1 MKKLNKYRKSVQGL
15 MLLTFGLTMA
25 GCSAQDDFFT
35 ETSSESLSI
44 KPSVTEATVSRAA
57 VASEQ
62 TLREAALDNLYVKI
76 FDKEYQ
82 EQSVNQKL
90 EGNLQSNQTAILRQG
105 NWKVDLNLQ
114 ENKAY
119 FVYSIANA
127 NEDLTQ
133 VKSLA
138 DLKNKVQTDADI
150 WKPYSSSDKNA
161 TKNFLMTA
169 NSDWTV
175 SKEPNQTIDSKLTR
189 AAAKI
194 VVNLNINVAGYE
206 VVGEPTWQLLNYNT
220 KTTLFGPNTAKNIA
234 SMSETE
240 TNETMAKTAA
250 DGYQLVTYSYATSWK
265 DNASAPQAK
274 IKVKLKKKGEET
286 SVDYYYSIPVRDPK
300 KTKSLDR
307 NYVYTAN
314 ATVTSLGSSSDITYG
329 DAMDLVYDVQKW
341 TQGEKTTINAG
352 DQKYLLV
359 SPTFMIMKNQ
369 RFDNSTIKFYG
380 SGKCTVKTVAI
391 YYYDKNGKKQSCSG
405 SQSFKASAQY
415 ADGHGELQDQ
425 GTIVIGDANNKTNDF
440 VPLSVKYIKIKVTC
454 EGVKDPVNVT
464 IKQYPLEYIQGIA
477 GWYSTKDKLN
487 TYERYDYLTGK
498 PSGKIAT
505 TVGIDWKDD
514 QKPHKT
520 QKGYADANFQAKVCI
535 DNNIYTYYDKKN
547 GKNYQATTRSNQGEQ
562 NNNQMYVV
570 QITSTQ
576 QDQTDYKIGHV
587 TNIDPNTKLS
597 QENVVSPAFMLA
609 SQLGTV
615 SPFSYGVNASDHCDK
630 YVEVRTDGTKY
641 TDWRLPTAAEIGVIG
656 KYQNNK
662 TQNVMSEVLKA
673 YSYWALNGNQVTAN
687 KDGSGS
693 GYVRCV
699 RDLSPKEVKE
709 LENKNE

>member
-44 KPSVTEATVSRAA
+44 KPSVTEATVSRT
-57 VASEQ
+57 VASDQ
-62 TLREAALDNLYVKI
+62 NLREAALDNLYVKI

-82 EQSVNQKL
+82 EQSVNKKFDHNLRNNQKEVL
-90 EGNLQSNQTAILRQG
+90 GKG

-114 ENKAY
+114 ENKDY

-127 NEDLTQ
+127 KEDLTK
-133 VKSLA
+133 VNSLA
-138 DLKNKVQTDADI
+138 DLEKKVQTDEDI
-150 WKPYSSSDKNA
+150 WKPDSSDNA

-169 NSDWTV
+169 INSKWTV
-175 SKEPNQTIDSKLTR
+175 SKEPIQTIESKLTR

-194 VVNLNINVAGYE
+194 VVNLKINVEGYE

-220 KTTLFGPNTAKNIA
+220 QTTLFGPNTANSIA

-240 TNETMAKTAA
+240 ANEKMAKTA
-250 DGYQLVTYSYATSWK
+250 DGYQLVTYSYATSWGN
-265 DNASAPQAK
+265 NASAPQAK
-274 IKVKLKKKGEET
+274 IKVKLQKGEET
-286 SVDYYYSIPVRDPK
+286 PVDYYYSIPVRDPK
-300 KTKSLDR
+300 ETKSLER

-341 TQGEKTTINAG
+341 TQGEETTINAG

-369 RFDNSTIKFYG
+369 RFDDSTIKFYG
-380 SGKCTVKTVAI
+380 SGKCTVETVEI
-391 YYYDKNGKKQSCSG
+391 YYYDKDGNQQKCSG
-405 SQSFKASAQY
+405 NQYFDASANY
-415 ADGHGELQDQ
+415 AEGHGESKDQ
-425 GTIVIGDANNKTNDF
+425 GTIVIGDENNTTNDF

-454 EGVKDPVNVT
+454 EGVEDPVYVT

-477 GWYSTKDKLN
+477 GWYSTKDEFTETDWFGNITK
-487 TYERYDYLTGK
+487 YE
-498 PSGKIAT
+498 
-505 TVGIDWKDD
+505 GIDWQTDRNAHSDWKASSDNNFKAKVKDGNYIYQYYDEKYGSRKEGYYYAATTGSKASDD
-514 QKPHKT
+514 QH
-520 QKGYADANFQAKVCI
+520 
-535 DNNIYTYYDKKN
+535 
-547 GKNYQATTRSNQGEQ
+547 
-562 NNNQMYVV
+562 NNQMYVV

-630 YVEVRTDGTKY
+630 YVEVRTDGKKY

-687 KDGSGS
+687 KNGSGS

-699 RDLSPKEVKE
+699 RDLSPEEVKE

>member
-57 VASEQ
+57 VASDQ

-76 FDKEYQ
+76 FDKEYK
-82 EQSVNQKL
+82 EQSVNKKFDH
-90 EGNLQSNQTAILRQG
+90 NLQSNQKEILGQG

-114 ENKAY
+114 ENKDY

-127 NEDLTQ
+127 KEDLTK
-133 VKSLA
+133 VNSLA
-138 DLKNKVQTDADI
+138 DLEKKVQTDEDI
-150 WKPYSSSDKNA
+150 WKPYSSKNE
-161 TKNFLMTA
+161 TKKFLMTA
-169 NSDWTV
+169 NSGWTV
-175 SKEPNQTIDSKLTR
+175 SKEPTQTIDSKLTR

-194 VVNLNINVAGYE
+194 VINLKFNVAGYE

-220 KTTLFGPNTAKNIA
+220 QTTLFGPNTAKSIA

-240 TNETMAKTAA
+240 TNETMAETA
-250 DGYQLVTYSYATSWK
+250 DGYQLVTYSYATSWD

-274 IKVKLKKKGEET
+274 IKVKLKKDGET
-286 SVDYYYSIPVRDPK
+286 PVDYYYSIPVRDPK
-300 KTKSLDR
+300 ETKSLER

-341 TQGEKTTINAG
+341 TKGEETTINAG
-352 DQKYLLV
+352 EQKYLLV

-380 SGKCTVKTVAI
+380 SGKCTVETVEI
-391 YYYDKNGKKQSCSG
+391 YYYNKNGKKQSCSG

-415 ADGHGELQDQ
+415 ADGHGELKDQ
-425 GTIVIGDANNKTNDF
+425 GTIVIGDANNPNANDF

-454 EGVKDPVNVT
+454 EGVEDPVNVT

-477 GWYSTKDKLN
+477 GWYSTKDEFTVTDWFSST
-487 TYERYDYLTGK
+487 TYE
-498 PSGKIAT
+498 
-505 TVGIDWKDD
+505 GIDWQEDRTLHSKE
-514 QKPHKT
+514 
-520 QKGYADANFQAKVCI
+520 KGSEDAHFFAKVKEKG
-535 DNNIYTYYDKKN
+535 DTEIYEYYDNDVK
-547 GKNYQATTRSNQGEQ
+547 GGYQATKKKSSTGDSN
-562 NNNQMYVV
+562 NRMYVV
-570 QITSTQ
+570 QITNTPKNSK
-576 QDQTDYKIGHV
+576 YKIGHV
-587 TNIDPNTKLS
+587 TNIDKNTKLS
-597 QENVVSPAFMLA
+597 SEDVVSPAFMLA

-615 SPFSYGVNASDHCDK
+615 YAFTGKNDGKNASEHCDK
-630 YVEVRTDGTKY
+630 YIEVNTDGEKY
-641 TDWRLPTAAEIGVIG
+641 TNWRLPTASEIGVITN
-656 KYQNNK
+656 YQYNK
-662 TQNVMSEVLKA
+662 NQNVIDVVLA
-673 YSYWALNGNQVTAN
+673 GGSYWALNGNQVEAN
-687 KDGSGS
+687 KNNDERGF
-693 GYVRCV
+693 VRCV
-699 RDLSPKEVKE
+699 RDLSPEEVKE
-709 LENKNE
+709 LENKKE

>member
-44 KPSVTEATVSRAA
+44 KPSVTEATVSRA
-57 VASEQ
+57 VASDQ
-62 TLREAALDNLYVKI
+62 ALREAALDNLYVKI
-76 FDKEYQ
+76 FDKEYK
-82 EQSVNQKL
+82 EQSVNKKFDR
-90 EGNLQSNQTAILRQG
+90 NLQSNQKEVLGQG

-114 ENKAY
+114 ENKDY

-127 NEDLTQ
+127 KEDLQQ
-133 VKSLA
+133 VNSLA
-138 DLKNKVQTDADI
+138 DLEKKVQTDEDI
-150 WKPYSSSDKNA
+150 WKPYSSNKNA

-175 SKEPNQTIDSKLTR
+175 SKEPTQTIDSKLTR

-194 VVNLNINVAGYE
+194 VVNLKINIAGYE

-220 KTTLFGPNTAKNIA
+220 QTTLFGVNTAKSIA

-240 TNETMAKTAA
+240 TNEKMAKTA
-250 DGYQLVTYSYATSWK
+250 DGYQLVTYSYATLWD

-274 IKVKLKKKGEET
+274 IKVMLKKGEEKP
-286 SVDYYYSIPVRDPK
+286 VDYYYSIPVRDPK
-300 KTKSLDR
+300 TTKELER

-314 ATVTSLGSSSDITYG
+314 ATVTSLGSSSEITYG
-329 DAMDLVYDVQKW
+329 DAMNLVYDVQKW
-341 TQGEKTTINAG
+341 TKGEETTINAG

-380 SGKCTVKTVAI
+380 SGECKVQTVEI

-405 SQSFKASAQY
+405 SQYFNASANY
-415 ADGHGELQDQ
+415 AEGHGELKDK
-425 GTIVIGDANNKTNDF
+425 GTIVIGKENSTTANDF

-454 EGVKDPVNVT
+454 EGVKDPVYVT

-477 GWYSTKDKLN
+477 GWYSTKDELN
-487 TYERYDYLTGK
+487 TYTTGFWGTK
-498 PSGKIAT
+498 KYSGT
-505 TVGIDWKDD
+505 TAGIDWQKDRTLHS
-514 QKPHKT
+514 KE
-520 QKGYADANFQAKVCI
+520 KGSEDDHFTAKVKEER
-535 DNNIYTYYDKKN
+535 DYYIYEYYDKSVK
-547 GKNYQATTRSNQGEQ
+547 GGYQAQKGSATEKT
-562 NNNQMYVV
+562 NNRMYVV
-570 QITSTQ
+570 QITNTPQNSK
-576 QDQTDYKIGHV
+576 YKIGHV
-587 TNIDPNTKLS
+587 TNIDKNTKLS
-597 QENVVSPAFMLA
+597 SEDVVSPAFMLA

-615 SPFSYGVNASDHCDK
+615 TAFTGENDGKNASEHCDK
-630 YVEVRTDGTKY
+630 YVEVRTDGKKY
-641 TDWRLPTAAEIGVIG
+641 TDWRLPTASEIGVITN
-656 KYQNNK
+656 YQYK
-662 TQNVMSEVLKA
+662 TNQNVIDVVLA
-673 YSYWALNGNQVTAN
+673 GGSYWALNGKQVTAN
-687 KDGSGS
+687 TNNYNT

-699 RDLSPKEVKE
+699 RDLSPAEVKE

>member
-44 KPSVTEATVSRAA
+44 KPSVTEATVSRA

-62 TLREAALDNLYVKI
+62 ALREAALDNLYVKI
-76 FDKEYQ
+76 FDKEYK
-82 EQSVNQKL
+82 ELSVNKKFDS
-90 EGNLQSNQTAILRQG
+90 NLQSNQKEVLGQG

-114 ENKAY
+114 ENKDY

-127 NEDLTQ
+127 KEDLTQ
-133 VKSLA
+133 VNSLA
-138 DLKNKVQTDADI
+138 DLENKVQTDADI
-150 WKPYSSSDKNA
+150 WKPYSSDKNA

-175 SKEPNQTIDSKLTR
+175 SKEPTQTIKSELTR

-194 VVNLNINVAGYE
+194 VVNLKINVAGYE
-206 VVGEPTWQLLNYNT
+206 VVRTPTWQLLNYNT

-240 TNETMAKTAA
+240 TNEAMTKTT
-250 DGYQLVTYSYATSWK
+250 DGYQLVTYSYATLWD

-274 IKVKLKKKGEET
+274 IKVMLRKGEEKP
-286 SVDYYYSIPVRDPK
+286 VDYYYSIPVRDPK
-300 KTKSLDR
+300 ATKSLDR

-329 DAMDLVYDVQKW
+329 DAMNLVYDVQKW
-341 TQGEKTTINAG
+341 TEGEKTTINAG

-380 SGKCTVKTVAI
+380 SGECKVETVEI
-391 YYYDKNGKKQSCSG
+391 YYYDKDGNKQACSG
-405 SQSFKASAQY
+405 NQYFNASAEY
-415 ADGHGELQDQ
+415 ADGHTVLKDK
-425 GTIVIGDANNKTNDF
+425 GTIVIGDANNPKANDF

-454 EGVKDPVNVT
+454 DGVKDPVDVT

-477 GWYSTKDKLN
+477 GWYSTKSID
-487 TYERYDYLTGK
+487 GW
-498 PSGKIAT
+498 
-505 TVGIDWKDD
+505 IDWQTDQASHDTEKTSSDD
-514 QKPHKT
+514 NFNAKVKN
-520 QKGYADANFQAKVCI
+520 GDYIYEYYDANYAKWWWGEPN
-535 DNNIYTYYDKKN
+535 DYKATLGSEAQN
-547 GKNYQATTRSNQGEQ
+547 GQH
-562 NNNQMYVV
+562 NNQMYVV
-570 QITSTQ
+570 QITNTPQNSK
-576 QDQTDYKIGHV
+576 YKIGHV
-587 TNIDPNTKLS
+587 TNIDKNTKLS
-597 QENVVSPAFMLA
+597 SEDVVSPAFMLA

-615 SPFSYGVNASDHCDK
+615 SAFTGKNDGKKASEHCDK
-630 YVEVRTDGTKY
+630 YVEVRKDGKKY
-641 TDWRLPTAAEIGVIG
+641 TDWRLPTASEIGVITN
-656 KYQNNK
+656 YQYK
-662 TQNVMSEVLKA
+662 TNQNVIDVVLAGKT
-673 YSYWALNGNQVTAN
+673 YWALNGSQVTAN
-687 KDGSGS
+687 TNNRYT

-699 RDLSPKEVKE
+699 RDLSPDEVKE

>member
-44 KPSVTEATVSRAA
+44 KPSVTEATVSRA

-62 TLREAALDNLYVKI
+62 KLREAALDNLYVKI
-76 FDKEYQ
+76 FDQEYQ

-119 FVYSIANA
+119 YVYSIANA
-127 NEDLTQ
+127 KDDLQQ

-138 DLKNKVQTDADI
+138 DLENKVQTDADI
-150 WKPYSSSDKNA
+150 WKPYSNKNA

-169 NSDWTV
+169 NSPWTV
-175 SKEPNQTIDSKLTR
+175 SQEPTQTIDSKLTR

-194 VVNLNINVAGYE
+194 VVNLKINVAGYE
-206 VVGEPTWQLLNYNT
+206 VVGIPTWQLLNYNT
-220 KTTLFGPNTAKNIA
+220 QTTLFGVNRAKSIA

-240 TNETMAKTAA
+240 TNEAMAKTA
-250 DGYQLVTYSYATSWK
+250 DGYQLVTYSYATLWD

-274 IKVKLKKKGEET
+274 IKVMLRKGEEKP
-286 SVDYYYSIPVRDPK
+286 VDYYYSIPVRDPK
-300 KTKSLDR
+300 ATKSLER
-307 NYVYTAN
+307 NYIYTAN

-329 DAMDLVYDVQKW
+329 EAMNLVYDVQKW
-341 TQGEKTTINAG
+341 TKGKETTINAG

-380 SGKCTVKTVAI
+380 SGECKVETKEI
-391 YYYDKNGKKQSCSG
+391 YYYDKNGNKQKCSG
-405 SQSFKASAQY
+405 NQYFNASANY
-415 ADGHGELQDQ
+415 AEGHGELKDK
-425 GTIVIGDANNKTNDF
+425 GTIVIGKENSTTANDF

-454 EGVKDPVNVT
+454 DGLEEYVT

-477 GWYSTKDKLN
+477 GWYSTKSID
-487 TYERYDYLTGK
+487 GW
-498 PSGKIAT
+498 
-505 TVGIDWKDD
+505 IDWKRDQEAHPKRKASYDD
-514 QKPHKT
+514 
-520 QKGYADANFQAKVCI
+520 NFNAKVKI
-535 DNNIYTYYDKKN
+535 RTKIYEYNDNYNYYD
-547 GKNYQATTRSNQGEQ
+547 GYYYAEYDQYATSGRD
-562 NNNQMYVV
+562 NNQMYVV
-570 QITSTQ
+570 QITSTNQ
-576 QDQTDYKIGHV
+576 NSSDYKIGHV
-587 TNIDPNTKLS
+587 TNINETTKLS
-597 QENVVSPAFMLA
+597 PENVVSPAFMLA

-615 SPFSYGVNASDHCDK
+615 STFGKGVNASNHCDK
-630 YVEVRTDGTKY
+630 YVEVRTDGKKY
-641 TDWRLPTAAEIGVIG
+641 TGWRLPTAAEIGVIT
-656 KYQNNK
+656 KYQYDSK
-662 TQNVMSEVLKA
+662 QNVMSEVLKGKQ
-673 YSYWALNGNQVTAN
+673 YWALDGSKVTAN
-687 KDGSGS
+687 KKGSGS
-693 GYVRCV
+693 GFVRCV
-699 RDLSPKEVKE
+699 RDLSPEEVKE

>member
-44 KPSVTEATVSRAA
+44 KPSVTEATVSRT

-62 TLREAALDNLYVKI
+62 ALREAALDNLYVKI

-82 EQSVNQKL
+82 EQSVNKKFDS
-90 EGNLQSNQTAILRQG
+90 NLQSNQKEVLGQG
-105 NWKVDLNLQ
+105 NWKVDLHLQ
-114 ENKAY
+114 ENKDY

-150 WKPYSSSDKNA
+150 WKPYSSDKNA

-194 VVNLNINVAGYE
+194 VVNLKINVEGYK
-206 VVGEPTWQLLNYNT
+206 VVGVPTWQLLNYNT
-220 KTTLFGPNTAKNIA
+220 QTTLFGQNTPKRIA

-240 TNETMAKTAA
+240 TMAKTA
-250 DGYQLVTYSYATSWK
+250 DGYQLVTYSYATSWD

-274 IKVKLKKKGEET
+274 IKVMLKKDEET
-286 SVDYYYSIPVRDPK
+286 PVDYYYSIPVCNPK
-300 KTKSLDR
+300 ETKSLER

-329 DAMDLVYDVQKW
+329 AAMDLVYDVQKW
-341 TQGEKTTINAG
+341 TQGEETTINAG
-352 DQKYLLV
+352 EQKYLLV

-380 SGKCTVKTVAI
+380 SGKCTVETVEI
-391 YYYDKNGKKQSCSG
+391 YYYDKNGNKKNLYSG
-405 SQSFKASAQY
+405 SQYFSASANY
-415 ADGHGELQDQ
+415 AVGHDKLKDQ
-425 GTIVIGDANNKTNDF
+425 GTIVIGDENNKTNDF

-477 GWYSTKDKLN
+477 GWYSTKSID
-487 TYERYDYLTGK
+487 GW
-498 PSGKIAT
+498 
-505 TVGIDWKDD
+505 IDWQTD
-514 QKPHKT
+514 QEAHDTEKKSS
-520 QKGYADANFQAKVCI
+520 DNNFHAKVKI
-535 DNNIYTYYDKKN
+535 GAEIYEYKDKWHWNYGNSYYKAAKGDI
-547 GKNYQATTRSNQGEQ
+547 ASNEQ
-562 NNNQMYVV
+562 YNNQMYVV

-587 TNIDPNTKLS
+587 TTIDPETKLS

-615 SPFSYGVNASDHCDK
+615 LPFGNGVNASNHCDK
-630 YVEVRTDGTKY
+630 YVEVRTDGKKY
-641 TDWRLPTAAEIGVIG
+641 TDWRLPTAAEIGVIC
-656 KYQNNK
+656 KYQNNES
-662 TQNVMSEVLKA
+662 QNVMSQVLRA
-673 YSYWALNGNQVTAN
+673 YSYWALDGSEVTAN
-687 KDGSGS
+687 ENDSDT

-699 RDLSPKEVKE
+699 RDLSPDEVKE

>member
-62 TLREAALDNLYVKI
+62 ALREAALDNLYVKI
-76 FDKEYQ
+76 FDKEYK
-82 EQSVNQKL
+82 EQSVNKKFDS
-90 EGNLQSNQTAILRQG
+90 NLQSEKKEILGQG

-114 ENKAY
+114 ENKEY

-127 NEDLTQ
+127 KEDLTQ

-138 DLKNKVQTDADI
+138 DLETKVQTDEDI
-150 WKPYSSSDKNA
+150 WKPYSSNKNA
-161 TKNFLMTA
+161 TKKFLMTA
-169 NSDWTV
+169 INSKWTV
-175 SKEPNQTIDSKLTR
+175 SKEPTQTIDSKLTR

-194 VVNLNINVAGYE
+194 IVNLKINVDGYE
-206 VVGEPTWQLLNYNT
+206 VVGKPTWQLLNYNT
-220 KTTLFGPNTAKNIA
+220 QTTLFGQNTPKSIA

-240 TNETMAKTAA
+240 TMAKTA
-250 DGYQLVTYSYATSWK
+250 DGYQLVTYSYATSWE

-274 IKVKLKKKGEET
+274 IKVMLKKGEEKP
-286 SVDYYYSIPVRDPK
+286 VDYYYSIPVRDPK
-300 KTKSLDR
+300 ATKKSLDR
-307 NYVYTAN
+307 NYVYTAK
-314 ATVTSLGSSSDITYG
+314 ATVTSLGSSSNITYG

-341 TQGEKTTINAG
+341 TKGEETTINAG
-352 DQKYLLV
+352 EQKYLLV

-369 RFDNSTIKFYG
+369 RFDDSTIKFYG
-380 SGKCTVKTVAI
+380 SGECKVKTDEI
-391 YYYDKNGKKQSCSG
+391 YYYDKNGNKKNLYSG
-405 SQSFKASAQY
+405 SQYFSASANY
-415 ADGHGELQDQ
+415 AVGHDKLKDQ
-425 GTIVIGDANNKTNDF
+425 GTIVIGDENNKTNDF

-454 EGVKDPVNVT
+454 DGVKDPVDVT

-477 GWYSTKDKLN
+477 GWYSTKDELN
-487 TYERYDYLTGK
+487 TYQSYYHGSDK
-498 PSGKIAT
+498 PYGKIAT

-514 QKPHKT
+514 QTPHKT
-520 QKGYADANFQAKVCI
+520 QKGYADDNFHAKVCI
-535 DNNIYTYYDKKN
+535 DNNIYTYYDKQIKK
-547 GKNYQATTRSNQGEQ
+547 GYQATKRSNMGKK

-597 QENVVSPAFMLA
+597 KENVVSPAFMLA

-615 SPFSYGVNASDHCDK
+615 YPFSNGVNASDHCDK

-641 TDWRLPTAAEIGVIG
+641 TDWRLPTAAEIGVIV

-687 KDGSGS
+687 KDGSYP

>member
-90 EGNLQSNQTAILRQG
+90 EGNLQINQTAILRQG

-240 TNETMAKTAA
+240 TNETMAKTA
-250 DGYQLVTYSYATSWK
+250 DVYQLVTYSYATSW
-265 DNASAPQAK
+265 DNNASAPQAK
-274 IKVKLKKKGEET
+274 IKVKLKKKGEKT

-314 ATVTSLGSSSDITYG
+314 ATVTSLGSSSNITYG
-329 DAMDLVYDVQKW
+329 DAMNLVYDVQKW
-341 TQGEKTTINAG
+341 TKGEETTINAG

-369 RFDNSTIKFYG
+369 RFDDSTIKFYG
-380 SGKCTVKTVAI
+380 SGKCTVETVKI
-391 YYYDKNGKKQSCSG
+391 YYYDKDGNQQTCYG
-405 SQSFKASAQY
+405 SQSFSASANY
-415 ADGHGELQDQ
+415 AKGHGELQDQ

-454 EGVKDPVNVT
+454 EGVEDPVYVT

-477 GWYSTKDKLN
+477 GWYSTKSID
-487 TYERYDYLTGK
+487 GW
-498 PSGKIAT
+498 
-505 TVGIDWKDD
+505 IDWQTD
-514 QKPHKT
+514 QASHETKK
-520 QKGYADANFQAKVCI
+520 KSSDNNFHAKVK
-535 DNNIYTYYDKKN
+535 DGNYIYEYYDKNDAYWWEPDDYKATLGDGASN
-547 GKNYQATTRSNQGEQ
+547 GQH
-562 NNNQMYVV
+562 NNQMYVV
-570 QITSTQ
+570 QITNTPQNSK
-576 QDQTDYKIGHV
+576 YKIGHV
-587 TNIDPNTKLS
+587 TNIDPNTKQS
-597 QENVVSPAFMLA
+597 QEDVVSPAFMLA

-615 SPFSYGVNASDHCDK
+615 TPFNNGVDASNHCDK

-641 TDWRLPTAAEIGVIG
+641 TDWRLPTASEIGVIT
-656 KYQNNK
+656 KYQYNEK
-662 TQNVMSEVLKA
+662 QNVIDVVLA
-673 YSYWALNGNQVTAN
+673 GGSYWALNGKEVKTNNGNSSTR
-687 KDGSGS
+687 
-693 GYVRCV
+693 YVRCV
-699 RDLSPKEVKE
+699 RDLKPDEVKE

>member
-44 KPSVTEATVSRAA
+44 KPSVTEATVSRA
-57 VASEQ
+57 VASDID
-62 TLREAALDNLYVKI
+62 LREAALDNLYVKI
-76 FDKEYQ
+76 FDKEYK
-82 EQSVNQKL
+82 EQSVNKKF
-90 EGNLQSNQTAILRQG
+90 ESNLQSEKKEILGQG
-105 NWKVDLNLQ
+105 NWKVDLKLQ
-114 ENKAY
+114 ENKDY

-127 NEDLTQ
+127 KEDLKQ
-133 VKSLA
+133 VNSLA
-138 DLKNKVQTDADI
+138 DLKTKVQTDDDI
-150 WKPYSSSDKNA
+150 WKPYSNKN
-161 TKNFLMTA
+161 TTKKNFLMTA
-169 NSDWTV
+169 NSLWTV
-175 SKEPNQTIDSKLTR
+175 SKEPTQTIESNLTR

-194 VVNLNINVAGYE
+194 VVNLKINVAGYE
-206 VVGEPTWQLLNYNT
+206 VVDEPTWQLLNYNT
-220 KTTLFGPNTAKNIA
+220 QTTLFGENTAKSIA
-234 SMSETE
+234 SMSEAE
-240 TNETMAKTAA
+240 TSEAMKKTT
-250 DGYQLVTYSYATSWK
+250 DGYQLVTYSYATSW
-265 DNASAPQAK
+265 DNNASAPQAK
-274 IKVKLKKKGEET
+274 IKVKLKKKGEKT

-300 KTKSLDR
+300 ETKSLER

-329 DAMDLVYDVQKW
+329 DAMNLVYDVQKW
-341 TQGEKTTINAG
+341 TKGEETTINAG

-369 RFDNSTIKFYG
+369 RFDDSTIKFYG
-380 SGKCTVKTVAI
+380 SGECKVKTDEI
-391 YYYDKNGKKQSCSG
+391 YYYDKNGNKKNLYSG
-405 SQSFKASAQY
+405 SQYFSASANY
-415 ADGHGELQDQ
+415 AVGHDKLKDQ
-425 GTIVIGDANNKTNDF
+425 GTIVIGDENNKTNDF

-454 EGVKDPVNVT
+454 EGLEEIVT

-477 GWYSTKDKLN
+477 GWYSTKDEFTVTDWFGST
-487 TYERYDYLTGK
+487 TYE
-498 PSGKIAT
+498 
-505 TVGIDWKDD
+505 GIDWQTDRNAHSDWKASSDNNFNAKVKDGNYIYQYYDERYGSRKEGYYYAATTGSKASDD
-514 QKPHKT
+514 QH
-520 QKGYADANFQAKVCI
+520 
-535 DNNIYTYYDKKN
+535 
-547 GKNYQATTRSNQGEQ
+547 
-562 NNNQMYVV
+562 NNQMYVV

-587 TNIDPNTKLS
+587 TNINPNTKLS

-630 YVEVRTDGTKY
+630 YVEVRTDGKKY

-662 TQNVMSEVLKA
+662 TQDVMSEVLKA

-687 KDGSGS
+687 KNGSGY

-699 RDLSPKEVKE
+699 RDLSPDEVKK

>member
-44 KPSVTEATVSRAA
+44 KPSVTEATVSRA
-57 VASEQ
+57 VASDID
-62 TLREAALDNLYVKI
+62 LREAALDNLYVKI
-76 FDKEYQ
+76 FDQEYQ

-105 NWKVDLNLQ
+105 NWKDDLNLQ
-114 ENKAY
+114 ENKDY

-127 NEDLTQ
+127 KEDLRQ
-133 VKSLA
+133 VNSLA
-138 DLKNKVQTDADI
+138 DLENKVQTDEDI
-150 WKPYSSSDKNA
+150 WKPYSNKNA

-169 NSDWTV
+169 NSPWKV
-175 SKEPNQTIDSKLTR
+175 SKEPTQTIDSELTR

-194 VVNLNINVAGYE
+194 VVNLKINVEGYE
-206 VVGEPTWQLLNYNT
+206 VVGKPTWQLLNYNT
-220 KTTLFGPNTAKNIA
+220 QTTLFGPNTATNIA

-240 TNETMAKTAA
+240 TMAETAG
-250 DGYQLVTYSYATSWK
+250 GYQLVTYSYATSWD

-274 IKVKLKKKGEET
+274 IKVMLKKKGEET
-286 SVDYYYSIPVRDPK
+286 PVDYYYSIPVRDPK
-300 KTKSLDR
+300 TTKSLDR

-341 TQGEKTTINAG
+341 TKGKETTINAG
-352 DQKYLLV
+352 EQKYLLV

-380 SGKCTVKTVAI
+380 SGKCTVETVEI
-391 YYYDKNGKKQSCSG
+391 YYYDKNGNKQSCSG
-405 SQSFKASAQY
+405 SQYFKASANY
-415 ADGHGELQDQ
+415 AVGHDKLEDQ
-425 GTIVIGDANNKTNDF
+425 GTIVIGDAKNTTNDF

-454 EGVKDPVNVT
+454 EGVKDPVDVT

-477 GWYSTKDKLN
+477 GWYSTKDEF
-487 TYERYDYLTGK
+487 TVTDRWGK
-498 PSGKIAT
+498 VTKIK
-505 TVGIDWKDD
+505 GIDWQTDRNAHSDWKASSDNNFNAKVKDGNYIYQYYDERYFSLKEGYYYAATTGSKASDD
-514 QKPHKT
+514 QH
-520 QKGYADANFQAKVCI
+520 
-535 DNNIYTYYDKKN
+535 
-547 GKNYQATTRSNQGEQ
+547 
-562 NNNQMYVV
+562 NNQMYVV

-587 TNIDPNTKLS
+587 TNIDPNTKQS
-597 QENVVSPAFMLA
+597 KENVVSPAFMLA

-615 SPFSYGVNASDHCDK
+615 LPFDDGVEASEHCDK
-630 YVEVRTDGTKY
+630 YIEVNTDGEKY
-641 TDWRLPTAAEIGVIG
+641 TNWRLPTASEIGVIT
-656 KYQNNK
+656 KYQYNK
-662 TQNVMSEVLKA
+662 KQDVIDVVLA
-673 YSYWALNGNQVTAN
+673 GGSYWALNGKKVKTNNGNSST
-687 KDGSGS
+687 

-699 RDLSPKEVKE
+699 RDLSPEEVKA
-709 LENKNE
+709 LENKKE

>member
-44 KPSVTEATVSRAA
+44 KPSVTEATVSRA
-57 VASEQ
+57 VASDQ
-62 TLREAALDNLYVKI
+62 ALREAALDNLYVKI
-76 FDKEYQ
+76 FDKEYK
-82 EQSVNQKL
+82 EQSVNKKFDS
-90 EGNLQSNQTAILRQG
+90 NLQSNQKEVLGQG
-105 NWKVDLNLQ
+105 NWKIDLNLQ
-114 ENKAY
+114 ENKDY

-127 NEDLTQ
+127 KEDLKQ
-133 VKSLA
+133 VNSLA
-138 DLKNKVQTDADI
+138 DLENKVQTDADI
-150 WKPYSSSDKNA
+150 WKPYSSDNA

-175 SKEPNQTIDSKLTR
+175 SQEPTQTIDSKLTR

-194 VVNLNINVAGYE
+194 VVNFKIDITGYK

-220 KTTLFGPNTAKNIA
+220 QTTLFGPNTAKSIA

-240 TNETMAKTAA
+240 TSEAMKKTT
-250 DGYQLVTYSYATSWK
+250 DGYQLVTYSYATSWN

-274 IKVKLKKKGEET
+274 IKVMLKKGEEKP
-286 SVDYYYSIPVRDPK
+286 VDYYYSIPVRDPK
-300 KTKSLDR
+300 ATTKSLER

-329 DAMDLVYDVQKW
+329 DAMNLVYDVQKW
-341 TQGEKTTINAG
+341 SKGEETTINAG

-380 SGKCTVKTVAI
+380 SGECKVQTVEI

-405 SQSFKASAQY
+405 SQYFNASAKY
-415 ADGHGELQDQ
+415 ADGHGELKDK
-425 GTIVIGDANNKTNDF
+425 GTIVIGEEKSTTANDF

-454 EGVKDPVNVT
+454 DGLEELVT

-477 GWYSTKDKLN
+477 GWYSTKDVLN
-487 TYERYDYLTGK
+487 TYETSFWGDRYTG
-498 PSGKIAT
+498 T
-505 TVGIDWKDD
+505 TAGIDWQEDRTLHSKEKGSEDD
-514 QKPHKT
+514 HF
-520 QKGYADANFQAKVCI
+520 NAKVKEEG
-535 DNNIYTYYDKKN
+535 DFYIYEYYDNSVKGGYKAKKRQN
-547 GKNYQATTRSNQGEQ
+547 STGKSN
-562 NNNQMYVV
+562 NRMYVV
-570 QITSTQ
+570 QITNTPQNSK
-576 QDQTDYKIGHV
+576 YKIGHV
-587 TNIDPNTKLS
+587 TNIDKETKLS
-597 QENVVSPAFMLA
+597 SEDVVSPAFMLA

-615 SPFSYGVNASDHCDK
+615 TAFTNKNDGKNASEHCDK
-630 YVEVRTDGTKY
+630 YIEVRKDGKKY
-641 TDWRLPTAAEIGVIG
+641 TDWRLPTASEIGVITN
-656 KYQNNK
+656 YQYK
-662 TQNVMSEVLKA
+662 TNQNVIDVVLA
-673 YSYWALNGNQVTAN
+673 GGSYWALNGKQVEAN
-687 KDGSGS
+687 PNNTYT

-699 RDLSPKEVKE
+699 RDLSPDEVKE
-709 LENKNE
+709 LENKKE

>member
-44 KPSVTEATVSRAA
+44 KPSVTEATVSRA

-62 TLREAALDNLYVKI
+62 ALREAALDNLYVKI
-76 FDKEYQ
+76 FDKEYK
-82 EQSVNQKL
+82 ELSVNKKFD
-90 EGNLQSNQTAILRQG
+90 GNLQSNQKEVLGQG

-114 ENKAY
+114 ENKDY
-119 FVYSIANA
+119 IVYSIANA

-133 VKSLA
+133 VNSLA
-138 DLKNKVQTDADI
+138 DLEKKVQTDADI
-150 WKPYSSSDKNA
+150 WKPYSSDKNA

-169 NSDWTV
+169 NSPWTV
-175 SKEPNQTIDSKLTR
+175 SKEPTQTIDSELTR

-194 VVNLNINVAGYE
+194 VVNLKINIAGYE
-206 VVGEPTWQLLNYNT
+206 VVGTPTWQLLNYNT
-220 KTTLFGPNTAKNIA
+220 QTTLFGVNTAKSLA

-240 TNETMAKTAA
+240 TNEAMAKTT
-250 DGYQLVTYSYATSWK
+250 DGYQLVTYSYATLW
-265 DNASAPQAK
+265 DNNASAPQAK
-274 IKVKLKKKGEET
+274 IKVMLKKGGEKP
-286 SVDYYYSIPVRDPK
+286 VDYYYSIPVRNPK
-300 KTKSLDR
+300 ATKSLDR

-329 DAMDLVYDVQKW
+329 DAMNLVYDVQKW
-341 TQGEKTTINAG
+341 TKGEETTINAG

-380 SGKCTVKTVAI
+380 SGECKVETVEI
-391 YYYDKNGKKQSCSG
+391 YYYDKNGKKQKCSG
-405 SQSFKASAQY
+405 SQYFDASAQY
-415 ADGHGELQDQ
+415 ADGHGELKDK
-425 GTIVIGDANNKTNDF
+425 GTIVIGKENSTANDF

-454 EGVKDPVNVT
+454 DGLEELVT

-477 GWYSTKDKLN
+477 GWYSTKD
-487 TYERYDYLTGK
+487 GW
-498 PSGKIAT
+498 
-505 TVGIDWKDD
+505 IDWQTD
-514 QKPHKT
+514 QASHDEQKT
-520 QKGYADANFQAKVCI
+520 SSDSKFDAKVK
-535 DNNIYTYYDKKN
+535 DGDYIYTYKDKRY
-547 GKNYQATTRSNQGEQ
+547 GSRREGYYYAATKVSKASDGQH
-562 NNNQMYVV
+562 NNQMYVV

-587 TNIDPNTKLS
+587 TTIDPKTKLS

-615 SPFSYGVNASDHCDK
+615 LPFGNGVDASNHCDK
-630 YVEVRTDGTKY
+630 YVEVRTDGKKY
-641 TDWRLPTAAEIGVIG
+641 KDWRLPTAAEIGVIC

-662 TQNVMSEVLKA
+662 TQNVMSEVLKR
-673 YSYWALNGNQVTAN
+673 YSYWALDGNQVTAN
-687 KDGSGS
+687 EDDWNT

-699 RDLSPKEVKE
+699 RDLSPDEVKE

>member
-44 KPSVTEATVSRAA
+44 KPSVTEATVSRA
-57 VASEQ
+57 VASDID
-62 TLREAALDNLYVKI
+62 LREAALDNLYVKI

-82 EQSVNQKL
+82 EQSVNKKFESNLRNNQKEVL
-90 EGNLQSNQTAILRQG
+90 GKG

-114 ENKAY
+114 ENKDY

-127 NEDLTQ
+127 KDDLRQ
-133 VKSLA
+133 VNSLA
-138 DLKNKVQTDADI
+138 DLENKVQTDEDI
-150 WKPYSSSDKNA
+150 WKPYSSSNKNA

-175 SKEPNQTIDSKLTR
+175 SKEPTQTIKSNLTR

-194 VVNLNINVAGYE
+194 VVNLKINVEGYE
-206 VVGEPTWQLLNYNT
+206 VVGVPTWQLLNYNT
-220 KTTLFGPNTAKNIA
+220 QTTLFGVNKAKSIA
-234 SMSETE
+234 SMSETA
-240 TNETMAKTAA
+240 TNEKMAETA
-250 DGYQLVTYSYATSWK
+250 DGYQLVTYSYATSWN

-274 IKVKLKKKGEET
+274 IKVKLKKKGEKT

-314 ATVTSLGSSSDITYG
+314 ATVKSLGSSSDITYG

-341 TQGEKTTINAG
+341 TKGEETTINAG
-352 DQKYLLV
+352 EQKYLLV

-369 RFDNSTIKFYG
+369 RFDDSTIKFYG
-380 SGKCTVKTVAI
+380 SGKCTVETVKI
-391 YYYDKNGKKQSCSG
+391 YYYDKDGNQQTCDG
-405 SQSFKASAQY
+405 SQSFSASANY
-415 ADGHGELQDQ
+415 AKGHGELQDQ

-454 EGVKDPVNVT
+454 EGVEDPVYVT

-477 GWYSTKDKLN
+477 GWYSTKDEFTETDWFGNITK
-487 TYERYDYLTGK
+487 YE
-498 PSGKIAT
+498 
-505 TVGIDWKDD
+505 GIDWQTDRNAHSDWKASSDN
-514 QKPHKT
+514 
-520 QKGYADANFQAKVCI
+520 NFKAKVK
-535 DNNIYTYYDKKN
+535 DGNYIYQYYDERYGSRKE
-547 GKNYQATTRSNQGEQ
+547 GYYYAATLGDKASLGQH
-562 NNNQMYVV
+562 NNQMYVV

-630 YVEVRTDGTKY
+630 YVEVRTDGKKY
-641 TDWRLPTAAEIGVIG
+641 TDWRLPTAAEIGVIC

-662 TQNVMSEVLKA
+662 TQNVMSQVLRA
-673 YSYWALNGNQVTAN
+673 HSYWALDGSEVTAN
-687 KDGSGS
+687 ENDSDT

-699 RDLSPKEVKE
+699 RDLSPDEVKA

>member
-44 KPSVTEATVSRAA
+44 KPSVTEATVSRA
-57 VASEQ
+57 VASDQ
-62 TLREAALDNLYVKI
+62 ALREAALDNLYVKI
-76 FDKEYQ
+76 FDKEYK
-82 EQSVNQKL
+82 EQSVNKKFDS
-90 EGNLQSNQTAILRQG
+90 NLQSNQKEILGQG

-114 ENKAY
+114 ENKDY

-127 NEDLTQ
+127 KEDLKQ
-133 VKSLA
+133 VNSLA
-138 DLKNKVQTDADI
+138 DLENKVQTDADI
-150 WKPYSSSDKNA
+150 WKPYSSDNA

-175 SKEPNQTIDSKLTR
+175 SQEPTQIIDSKLTR

-194 VVNLNINVAGYE
+194 VVNLKINIAGYE
-206 VVGEPTWQLLNYNT
+206 VVGTPTWQLLNYNT
-220 KTTLFGPNTAKNIA
+220 QTTLFGVNTAKSIA

-240 TNETMAKTAA
+240 TNETMAKTT
-250 DGYQLVTYSYATSWK
+250 DGYQLVTYSYATLWD

-274 IKVKLKKKGEET
+274 IKVMLKKGEEKP
-286 SVDYYYSIPVRDPK
+286 VDYYYSIPVRDPK
-300 KTKSLDR
+300 TTKELER

-329 DAMDLVYDVQKW
+329 DAMNLVYDVQKW
-341 TQGEKTTINAG
+341 TKGEETTINAG

-380 SGKCTVKTVAI
+380 SGECKVQTMEI
-391 YYYDKNGKKQSCSG
+391 YYYDKNGNKRACSG
-405 SQSFKASAQY
+405 SQYFNASANY
-415 ADGHGELQDQ
+415 AKGHGELKDK
-425 GTIVIGDANNKTNDF
+425 GTIVIGEEGNPNANDF

-454 EGVKDPVNVT
+454 DGLEEIVT

-477 GWYSTKDKLN
+477 GWYSTKDGWVDWQTDQAKHN
-487 TYERYDYLTGK
+487 TRKTYDDDIFNARVYENNNMYEYYDLGGGWYGNKAPFT
-498 PSGKIAT
+498 A
-505 TVGIDWKDD
+505 
-514 QKPHKT
+514 
-520 QKGYADANFQAKVCI
+520 QKGSRL
-535 DNNIYTYYDKKN
+535 T
-547 GKNYQATTRSNQGEQ
+547 EQ

-570 QITSTQ
+570 QITE
-576 QDQTDYKIGHV
+576 TDGTYVIGHG
-587 TNIDPNTKLS
+587 TSDNDDM
-597 QENVVSPAFMLA
+597 VSPAFMLA
-609 SQLGTV
+609 SQLGVVTI
-615 SPFSYGVNASDHCDK
+615 SNSNFDMAKNHCDK
-630 YVEVRTDGTKY
+630 YIEVNTDKKKY
-641 TDWRLPTAAEIGVIG
+641 TDWRLPTPSEVKVIC

-662 TQNVMSEVLKA
+662 NQNVMSEVLKRK
-673 YSYWALNGNQVTAN
+673 YYWTRNGQTTIAN
-687 KDGSGS
+687 SNDRSSQGFI
-693 GYVRCV
+693 RCV
-699 RDLSPKEVKE
+699 RDLSPEEVKE

>member
-44 KPSVTEATVSRAA
+44 KPSVTEATVSRA
-57 VASEQ
+57 VASDQ
-62 TLREAALDNLYVKI
+62 ALREAALDNLYVKI

-82 EQSVNQKL
+82 EQSVNKKFDS
-90 EGNLQSNQTAILRQG
+90 NLQSNQKEVLGQG

-114 ENKAY
+114 ENKDY

-127 NEDLTQ
+127 KEDLQQ
-133 VKSLA
+133 VNSLA
-138 DLKNKVQTDADI
+138 DLEAKVQTDEDI
-150 WKPYSSSDKNA
+150 WKPYSSDKNA

-175 SKEPNQTIDSKLTR
+175 SKEPTQTIDSKLTR

-194 VVNLNINVAGYE
+194 VVNLKINVAGYE

-220 KTTLFGPNTAKNIA
+220 QTTLFGVNTAKSIA

-240 TNETMAKTAA
+240 TNEAMAKTA
-250 DGYQLVTYSYATSWK
+250 DGYQLVTYSYATLWD

-274 IKVKLKKKGEET
+274 IKVMLKKGEEKP
-286 SVDYYYSIPVRDPK
+286 VDYYYSIPVRNPK
-300 KTKSLDR
+300 ETKSLER

-329 DAMDLVYDVQKW
+329 DAMNLVYDVQKW
-341 TQGEKTTINAG
+341 TKGEETTINAG
-352 DQKYLLV
+352 EQKYLLV

-380 SGKCTVKTVAI
+380 SGECNVETVEI
-391 YYYDKNGKKQSCSG
+391 YYYDKNGNKQSCSG
-405 SQSFKASAQY
+405 SQYFKASANY
-415 ADGHGELQDQ
+415 ADGHGELKDQ
-425 GTIVIGDANNKTNDF
+425 GTIVIGKENSETANDF

-454 EGVKDPVNVT
+454 DGVKDPVYVT

-477 GWYSTKDKLN
+477 GWYSTKDEFTETDWWGNVTK
-487 TYERYDYLTGK
+487 RWK
-498 PSGKIAT
+498 
-505 TVGIDWKDD
+505 GIDWQNDRTLHPEK
-514 QKPHKT
+514 
-520 QKGYADANFQAKVCI
+520 KGYEDDHFNAKVKEEG
-535 DNNIYTYYDKKN
+535 DTKIYEYYDKKVKRGYKATKYEKST
-547 GKNYQATTRSNQGEQ
+547 GKSN
-562 NNNQMYVV
+562 NRMYVV
-570 QITSTQ
+570 QITNTPQNSK
-576 QDQTDYKIGHV
+576 YKIGHV
-587 TNIDPNTKLS
+587 TNIDKNTKLS
-597 QENVVSPAFMLA
+597 SEDVVSPAFMLA

-615 SPFSYGVNASDHCDK
+615 TAFTDENDGKNASEHCDK
-630 YVEVRTDGTKY
+630 YIEVRKDGKKY
-641 TDWRLPTAAEIGVIG
+641 TDWRLPTASEIGVITN
-656 KYQNNK
+656 YQYK
-662 TQNVMSEVLKA
+662 TNQNVIDVVLA
-673 YSYWALNGNQVTAN
+673 GGSYWALNGNQVEAN
-687 KDGSGS
+687 PDNAYR

-699 RDLSPKEVKE
+699 RDLSPDEVKE
-709 LENKNE
+709 LENKKE

>member
-35 ETSSESLSI
+35 ETSSECLSI
-44 KPSVTEATVSRAA
+44 KPSVTEATVSRA
-57 VASEQ
+57 VASDQ
-62 TLREAALDNLYVKI
+62 ALREAALDNLYVKI
-76 FDKEYQ
+76 FDKEYK
-82 EQSVNQKL
+82 EQSVNKKFDR
-90 EGNLQSNQTAILRQG
+90 NLQSNQKEILGQG

-114 ENKAY
+114 ENKDY

-127 NEDLTQ
+127 KEDLQQ
-133 VKSLA
+133 VNSLA
-138 DLKNKVQTDADI
+138 DLENKVQTDEDI
-150 WKPYSSSDKNA
+150 WKPYSSKNA

-175 SKEPNQTIDSKLTR
+175 SKEPTQTIDSKLTR

-194 VVNLNINVAGYE
+194 VVNFKINVAGYE

-220 KTTLFGPNTAKNIA
+220 KTTLFGVNTAKSIA

-240 TNETMAKTAA
+240 TNEKMAKTA
-250 DGYQLVTYSYATSWK
+250 DGYQLVTYSYATSWD

-274 IKVKLKKKGEET
+274 IKVMLKKGEEKP
-286 SVDYYYSIPVRDPK
+286 VDYYYSIPVRNPK
-300 KTKSLDR
+300 ETKSLER
-307 NYVYTAN
+307 NYIYTAN

-329 DAMDLVYDVQKW
+329 DAMNLVYDVQKW
-341 TQGEKTTINAG
+341 TKGEETTINAG

-380 SGKCTVKTVAI
+380 SGECKVETVEI
-391 YYYDKNGKKQSCSG
+391 YYYDKNGNKRACSG
-405 SQSFKASAQY
+405 SQYFNASANY
-415 ADGHGELQDQ
+415 AEGHSELKDK
-425 GTIVIGDANNKTNDF
+425 GTIVIGDAKNPTANDF

-477 GWYSTKDKLN
+477 GWYSTKDGWVDWQTDQAKHN
-487 TYERYDYLTGK
+487 TRKTYDDDIFNARVYENNNMYEYYDLGGGWYGNKAPFT
-498 PSGKIAT
+498 A
-505 TVGIDWKDD
+505 
-514 QKPHKT
+514 
-520 QKGYADANFQAKVCI
+520 QKGSRL
-535 DNNIYTYYDKKN
+535 T
-547 GKNYQATTRSNQGEQ
+547 EQ

-570 QITSTQ
+570 QITE
-576 QDQTDYKIGHV
+576 TDGTYVIGHG
-587 TNIDPNTKLS
+587 TSDNDDM
-597 QENVVSPAFMLA
+597 VSPAFMLA
-609 SQLGTV
+609 SQLGV
-615 SPFSYGVNASDHCDK
+615 VNISNSSFNMAKNHCDK
-630 YVEVRTDGTKY
+630 YIEVNTDKKKY
-641 TDWRLPTAAEIGVIG
+641 TDWRLPTPSEVKVIC

-662 TQNVMSEVLKA
+662 NQNVMSEVLKRQ
-673 YSYWALNGNQVTAN
+673 YYWTRNGKKTLAN
-687 KDGSGS
+687 SQDELSQGFI
-693 GYVRCV
+693 RCV
-699 RDLSPKEVKE
+699 RDLSPDEVKE

>member
-44 KPSVTEATVSRAA
+44 KPSVTEATVSRA
-57 VASEQ
+57 VASDI
-62 TLREAALDNLYVKI
+62 TLHEAALDNLYVKI
-76 FDKEYQ
+76 FDKEYK
-82 EQSVNQKL
+82 EQSVNKKFDR
-90 EGNLQSNQTAILRQG
+90 NLQSNQKEVLGKG

-114 ENKAY
+114 ENKDY

-138 DLKNKVQTDADI
+138 DLETKVQTDEDI
-150 WKPYSSSDKNA
+150 WKPDSSDNA

-169 NSDWTV
+169 NSLWTV
-175 SKEPNQTIDSKLTR
+175 SKEPTQTIESKLTR

-194 VVNLNINVAGYE
+194 VVNLKINVEGYE

-220 KTTLFGPNTAKNIA
+220 QTTLFGPNTAKNIA
-234 SMSETE
+234 SMSETA
-240 TNETMAKTAA
+240 TNEKMAETA
-250 DGYQLVTYSYATSWK
+250 DGYQLVTYSYATSW
-265 DNASAPQAK
+265 DNNASAPQAK
-274 IKVKLKKKGEET
+274 IKVMLQKGEET
-286 SVDYYYSIPVRDPK
+286 PVVYYYSIPVRDPK
-300 KTKSLDR
+300 ATKSLDR

-314 ATVTSLGSSSDITYG
+314 ATVTSLGSSSNITYG

-341 TQGEKTTINAG
+341 TQGEETTINAG

-380 SGKCTVKTVAI
+380 SGECTVETSEI
-391 YYYDKNGKKQSCSG
+391 YYYDKNGNKKNLYSG
-405 SQSFKASAQY
+405 SRQYFNASANY
-415 ADGHGELQDQ
+415 AVGHDKLKDK
-425 GTIVIGDANNKTNDF
+425 GTIVIGVKNSTTANDF

-454 EGVKDPVNVT
+454 DGLEEIVT

-477 GWYSTKDKLN
+477 GWYSTKSIDGWIDWQTDQEAHSNKKKSYDSN
-487 TYERYDYLTGK
+487 FNAKVKEEGDTQIYEYVDWGWSSYSATKRGKTGK
-498 PSGKIAT
+498 S
-505 TVGIDWKDD
+505 
-514 QKPHKT
+514 
-520 QKGYADANFQAKVCI
+520 
-535 DNNIYTYYDKKN
+535 NN
-547 GKNYQATTRSNQGEQ
+547 R
-562 NNNQMYVV
+562 MYVV
-570 QITSTQ
+570 QITNTPQNSK
-576 QDQTDYKIGHV
+576 YKIGHV
-587 TNIDPNTKLS
+587 TNIDPDTKQS
-597 QENVVSPAFMLA
+597 QEDVVSPAFMLA

-615 SPFSYGVNASDHCDK
+615 SSFGDNEGVKASNHCDK

-641 TDWRLPTAAEIGVIG
+641 TDWRLPTASEIGVIT
-656 KYQNNK
+656 KYQYDKN
-662 TQNVMSEVLKA
+662 QNVIDVVLA
-673 YSYWALNGNQVTAN
+673 GGSYWALNGNQVEAN
-687 KDGSGS
+687 KNDDERGF
-693 GYVRCV
+693 VRCV
-699 RDLSPKEVKE
+699 RDLSPDEVKE

>member
-57 VASEQ
+57 VAPDKD
-62 TLREAALDNLYVKI
+62 LREAALDNLYVKI
-76 FDKEYQ
+76 FDQEYQ

-114 ENKAY
+114 ENKDY

-127 NEDLTQ
+127 KEDLRQ
-133 VKSLA
+133 VNSLA
-138 DLKNKVQTDADI
+138 DLENKVQTDEDI
-150 WKPYSSSDKNA
+150 WKPYSNKNA
-161 TKNFLMTA
+161 TKNFLMIA
-169 NSDWTV
+169 NSPWKV
-175 SKEPNQTIDSKLTR
+175 SKEPTQTIDSELTR

-194 VVNLNINVAGYE
+194 VVNLKINVDGYE
-206 VVGEPTWQLLNYNT
+206 VVGIPTWQLLNYNT
-220 KTTLFGPNTAKNIA
+220 QTTLFGPNTAKSIA
-234 SMSETE
+234 SMSEAE
-240 TNETMAKTAA
+240 TSEAMKKTT
-250 DGYQLVTYSYATSWK
+250 DGYQLVTYSYATSWN

-274 IKVKLKKKGEET
+274 IKVMLRKGEEKP
-286 SVDYYYSIPVRDPK
+286 VDYYYSIPVRDPK
-300 KTKSLDR
+300 TTKSLDR
-307 NYVYTAN
+307 NYVYTAK

-329 DAMDLVYDVQKW
+329 EAMNLVYDVQKW
-341 TQGEKTTINAG
+341 TKGEETTINAG

-380 SGKCTVKTVAI
+380 SGECKVETVEI

-405 SQSFKASAQY
+405 SQYFDASAQY
-415 ADGHGELQDQ
+415 ADGHSELKDQ
-425 GTIVIGDANNKTNDF
+425 GTIVIGDANNPKANDF

-454 EGVKDPVNVT
+454 DGVKDPVDVT

-477 GWYSTKDKLN
+477 GWYSTKDELN
-487 TYERYDYLTGK
+487 TYQGYNWFGY

-505 TVGIDWKDD
+505 TVGIDWKND
-514 QKPHKT
+514 QTPHKT
-520 QKGYADANFQAKVCI
+520 RKGYADDYFQAKVCI
-535 DNNIYTYYDKKN
+535 DNNIYTYYDKKQN
-547 GKNYQATTRSNQGEQ
+547 QNYQATTRSNMGEQ

-587 TNIDPNTKLS
+587 TTIDPKTKLS

-615 SPFSYGVNASDHCDK
+615 QPFDDGVDASNHCDK
-630 YVEVRTDGTKY
+630 YIEVRTDGKKY
-641 TDWRLPTAAEIGVIG
+641 IDWRLPTAAEIGVIG
-656 KYQNNK
+656 KYQNN
-662 TQNVMSEVLKA
+662 TSQNVMSEVLKA

-687 KDGSGS
+687 KNGSGS

-699 RDLSPKEVKE
+699 RDLSPDEVKE
-709 LENKNE
+709 LENKKE

>member
-44 KPSVTEATVSRAA
+44 KPSVTEATVSRA
-57 VASEQ
+57 VASDQ
-62 TLREAALDNLYVKI
+62 ALREAALDNLYVKI
-76 FDKEYQ
+76 FDKEYK
-82 EQSVNQKL
+82 EQSVNKKFDS
-90 EGNLQSNQTAILRQG
+90 NLQSNQKEILGQG

-114 ENKAY
+114 ENKDY

-127 NEDLTQ
+127 KEDLKQ
-133 VKSLA
+133 VNSLA
-138 DLKNKVQTDADI
+138 DLENKVQTDADI
-150 WKPYSSSDKNA
+150 WKPYSSDNA

-175 SKEPNQTIDSKLTR
+175 SQEPTQTIDSKLTR

-194 VVNLNINVAGYE
+194 VVNLKINVAGYE
-206 VVGEPTWQLLNYNT
+206 VVGTPTWQLLNYNT
-220 KTTLFGPNTAKNIA
+220 QTTLFGPNTAKSIA

-240 TNETMAKTAA
+240 TNEAMAKTT
-250 DGYQLVTYSYATSWK
+250 DGYQLVTYSYATSWV

-274 IKVKLKKKGEET
+274 IKVMLKKGEEKP
-286 SVDYYYSIPVRDPK
+286 VDYYYSIPVRDPK
-300 KTKSLDR
+300 TTKELER

-329 DAMDLVYDVQKW
+329 DAMNLVYDVQKW
-341 TQGEKTTINAG
+341 TKGEETTINAG

-380 SGKCTVKTVAI
+380 SGECKVETVEI

-405 SQSFKASAQY
+405 SQYFKASANY
-415 ADGHGELQDQ
+415 AEGHGELKDK
-425 GTIVIGDANNKTNDF
+425 GTIVIGKENSTANDF

-454 EGVKDPVNVT
+454 DGLEELVT

-477 GWYSTKDKLN
+477 GWYSTKD
-487 TYERYDYLTGK
+487 GW
-498 PSGKIAT
+498 
-505 TVGIDWKDD
+505 IDWQTDQAEHNTRKTYNDD
-514 QKPHKT
+514 IFNARV
-520 QKGYADANFQAKVCI
+520 YE
-535 DNNIYTYYDKKN
+535 NNNMYEYYDSGTGWFGNRPPFTAQKDSRL
-547 GKNYQATTRSNQGEQ
+547 TEQ

-570 QITSTQ
+570 QITE
-576 QDQTDYKIGHV
+576 TDGTYVIGHG
-587 TNIDPNTKLS
+587 TSDNDDM
-597 QENVVSPAFMLA
+597 VSPAFMLA
-609 SQLGTV
+609 SQLGV
-615 SPFSYGVNASDHCDK
+615 VNISNSSFNMAKNHCDK
-630 YVEVRTDGTKY
+630 YIEVNTDKKKY
-641 TDWRLPTAAEIGVIG
+641 TDWRLPTPSEVKVIC

-662 TQNVMSEVLKA
+662 NQNVMSEVLKRQ
-673 YSYWALNGNQVTAN
+673 YYWTRNGEKTLAN
-687 KDGSGS
+687 SQDELSQGFI
-693 GYVRCV
+693 RCV
-699 RDLSPKEVKE
+699 RDLSPDEVKE
-709 LENKNE
+709 LENKKE